1 MRFSEENMH
10 VPTTLLLCAS
20 LCLTPPNAVSAN
32 RIDMVDDGAFVEQ
45 LLAARPGETVEV
57 HVDGNNALSV
67 SWEGPLLEPH
77 GFTSGPVWLEDIH
90 VMREGDMVQFA
101 DGDPINIAEPGGI
114 ALLLA
119 ALGAMVLA
127 CRPRRARPKK

>member
-1 MRFSEENMH
+1 MH

-20 LCLTPPNAVSAN
+20 LCLTPPEVSAN
-32 RIDMVDDGAFVEQ
+32 RIDTVEDGAFVEQ

-57 HVDGNNALSV
+57 DVDGKTALSV

-77 GFTSGPVWLEDIH
+77 GFTSGPVWLDDIH
-90 VMREGDMVQFA
+90 VMPEGDMVQFA
-101 DGDPINIAEPGGI
+101 DAETFNIAEPAGI

-119 ALGAMVLA
+119 ALGAVA
-127 CRPRRARPKK
+127 IARRARRQASRKP